1 MKQLLEGI
9 KVVDMTNNF
18 AGPATA
24 ANLAD
29 FGAEVIHIEKPVLGD
44 DCRGFPP
51 IYDGV
56 SLGHCGYNRGKKSV
70 VLDSKDPVAMEVLK
84 KMIAEADVLTESFRP
99 GVMARMGL
107 SYDDVQKINPN
118 IIYCSVSAFGQSGPY
133 ATKPGYDVIAQA
145 FSGIMH
151 KTGEADGPPMM
162 VGITIGDAV
171 GAINGFGCI
180 MAALFHRE
188 RTGEGQHI
196 DVSLARGLLWAN
208 SYFENINIGVD
219 STRNGNHNTALT
231 PYGLFEGRDG
241 ALIIAAIST
250 SLFNKLFTLMGLET
264 LINDE
269 RCSSLPVRVENKAF
283 INGLINDWVMSHDS
297 VLDVIAKLDAEGIP
311 AAKVNNH
318 TDLLNDPH
326 ARECGWIVEVPGGNA
341 TKTNSSYMSR
351 GVLADFS
358 ATPGDPCHAAPALGE
373 HNYEVLTKYGLSI
386 EEIDALQEK
395 WTVAFRAKH
404 GSTR

>member
-1 MKQLLEGI
+1 MEKILEGI

-29 FGAEVIHIEKPVLGD
+29 FGAEVIHIEKPVVGD

-70 VLDSKDPVAMEVLK
+70 VLDTKDPAAMEVLK

-107 SYDDVQKINPN
+107 GYEDVKKINPG
-118 IIYCSVSAFGQSGPY
+118 IIYCSVSAFGQTGPY
-133 ATKPGYDVIAQA
+133 ATRPGYDIIAQA

-151 KTGEADGPPMM
+151 KTGEKDGPPMM

-171 GAINGFGCI
+171 GAINAFGCI
-180 MAALFHRE
+180 MAALFHRQ
-188 RTGEGQHI
+188 RTGIGQHV

-219 STRNGNHNTALT
+219 SSRNGNYNTALT

-250 SLFNKLFTLMGLET
+250 SLFNKLFSLMGQEA
-264 LINDE
+264 LITDE
-269 RCSSLPVRVENKAF
+269 RCSNLPARVENSSF
-283 INGLINDWVMSHDS
+283 INALINDWVMSHDS

-311 AAKVNNH
+311 NAKVNNH
-318 TDLLNDPH
+318 TDLLHDPH
-326 ARECGWIVEVPGGNA
+326 ALECGWIVEVPGGNC
-341 TKTNSSYMSR
+341 TKTKESYMSR

-358 ATPGDPCHAAPALGE
+358 ETPGDARHAAPTLGE
-373 HNYEVLTKYGLSI
+373 HNHEVLSKYGLSI

-395 WTVAFRAKH
+395 WEVAFKAKNNL
-404 GSTR
+404 